1 MSKQVCKVE
10 CNDKG
15 EVISV
20 TVVEEVKNK
29 KSKTKGKDTP
39 KGDENSPED
48 EEGE

>member
-20 TVVEEVKNK
+20 TVVDEVKTK
-29 KSKTKGKDTP
+29 KGKAKGKDTP
-39 KGDENSPED
+39 NEGENAPED
-48 EEGE
+48 EKGE